1 MSADIRNV
9 VVVGGGWAAVSAIE
23 SVRECGYDGRILMLS
38 EETEL
43 PYDRPPLSKTYL
55 NGEQKLEE
63 IVFHDEAWYR
73 ERHVDFELGVTVSSL
88 DLATHSVSTASGQR
102 HAYDR
107 LLLVTG
113 TRPRTLH
120 GPFEQAGVP
129 LNYLRSRGDADRLRH
144 LATPG
149 AQVVLIG
156 GGVIGMEAAATLLG
170 MGCKVTVL
178 ELADRVM
185 ARFFPIELSD
195 LLLNLHRSR
204 GVDVHTGVVI
214 ESISRRG
221 PEGAVI
227 RLQDGSTVEADWLL
241 AGVGVIPNSELAENA
256 GLPIR
261 LQGIEVSAQCRTGA
275 AEVYA
280 AGDVTAFEIAG
291 TWTRWENWT
300 HARHQAQVAARAMLG
315 QDVSYWDVPW
325 VWSHQYEFNLQVTG
339 APHGDSIV
347 QRGDFASGKLTVFHL
362 KNERLIGATTIN
374 ESKHKSSIR
383 KLVEARAVIARAT
396 LADPTADLKKLA
408 ATCSPVFTK

>member
-1 MSADIRNV
+1 MSAIQNI

-23 SVRECGYDGRILMLS
+23 TLREEGYDGRILMLS

-55 NGEQKLEE
+55 NGDATLES

-73 ERHVDFELGVTVSSL
+73 EKRVDFELGVTVSRL

-107 LLLVTG
+107 ALLVTG

-129 LNYLRSRGDADRLRH
+129 LNYLRSRADADALRKR
-144 LATPG
+144 AVAG
-149 AQVVLIG
+149 SQVVLIG

-185 ARFFPIELSD
+185 ARFFPNELSD

-204 GVDVHTGVVI
+204 GVDVRTSVVI
-214 ESISRRG
+214 DSITRRG
-221 PEGAVI
+221 PEGALI
-227 RLQDGSTVEADWLL
+227 HLQDGSTVEADWLL
-241 AGVGVIPNSELAENA
+241 AGVGVIPNHELAENA

-261 LQGIEVSAQCRTGA
+261 LQGIQVNAACRTGA

-300 HARHQAQVAARAMLG
+300 HARHQAQTAAKAMLG

-339 APHGDSIV
+339 APHGDAIV
-347 QRGDFASGKLTVFHL
+347 TRGDFASGKLTVFHL

-383 KLVEARAVIARAT
+383 KLVEARASIPRET
-396 LADPTADLKKLA
+396 LADPKADLKKLA
-408 ATCSPVFTK
+408 AAL